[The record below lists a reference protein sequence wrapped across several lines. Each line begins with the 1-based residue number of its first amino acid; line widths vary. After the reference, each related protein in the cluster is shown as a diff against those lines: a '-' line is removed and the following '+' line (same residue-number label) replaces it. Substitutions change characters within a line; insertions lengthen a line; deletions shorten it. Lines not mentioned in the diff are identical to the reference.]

1 MTPYAIAYSIG
12 YFYGRAYPSYIAD
25 DITMP
30 VQDHYHRNTEG
41 FKAGFEAGQRDFQD
55 VDLPTIALA
64 YEEVDAL

>member
-12 YFYGRAYPSYIAD
+12 YYYGRSGVIQIAEHD
-25 DITMP
+25 T
-30 VQDHYHRNTEG
+30 YHRSNPG
-41 FKAGFEAGQRDFQD
+41 FELGFEAGKRDFQD